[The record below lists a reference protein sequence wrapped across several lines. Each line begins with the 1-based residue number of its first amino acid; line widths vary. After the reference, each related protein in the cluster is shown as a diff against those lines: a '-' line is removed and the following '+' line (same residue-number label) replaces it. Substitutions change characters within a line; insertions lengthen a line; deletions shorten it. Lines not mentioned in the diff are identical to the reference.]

1 MSVENYQ
8 VTLSAPV
15 LVARSKGYLWFPTL
29 TKLANGDLRVIMSD
43 RADAV
48 VTAPDMMTG
57 LNAFSR
63 DSGRTCLNPNYP
75 LTILPDTKQCRSR

>member
-1 MSVENYQ
+1 
-8 VTLSAPV
+8 
-15 LVARSKGYLWFPTL
+15 
-29 TKLANGDLRVIMSD
+29 MSD

-63 DSGRTCLNPNYP
+63 DGGRTWSELAQAPYSELIIVSRINRKFSTTGAES
-75 LTILPDTKQCRSR
+75 LQTTKTP